1 MEDEDFLAAVEADNT
16 NAPVAEE
23 PKLETVEEPKPQ
35 EPEPEAPKA
44 EDVLELDT
52 PVEAPKQPEPGFVP
66 LAAMLDT
73 RDKLKAAEAELAR
86 YRAAQQQPVE
96 MPDPYED
103 PEGFQAAQQAQVNSQ
118 LYQMNLRFSER
129 LATVQHGPEKVAAA
143 RDWAFQ
149 KCAEDPH
156 FNAKVLASDDP
167 FGIAISEYEREQIA
181 SKVTPDEF
189 AQFQA
194 WKAAQSQ
201 VTQQAAST
209 APPNQASAIPP
220 RSLASAPSAGSILTE
235 PVQSDEEI
243 FAEVLPKR

>member
-16 NAPVAEE
+16 NTPVAEE
-23 PKLETVEEPKPQ
+23 KVETPPEPTPQ
-35 EPEPEAPKA
+35 ESEAPKA

-86 YRAAQQQPVE
+86 YRAAQQQTQPVE

-209 APPNQASAIPP
+209 APPNQTSAIPP